1 VWRLLACLALAGA
14 LAACAVPHA
23 PTRPTNVGDAKTAA
37 RDYRQSGAYD
47 REFAAVA
54 ADASAWLREAA
65 HGASRPALVLDV
77 DETALSNW
85 QVIQANDF
93 GRFATGPCALPEGP
107 CGWAVWD
114 QLGHGT
120 PLPPT
125 VELVDAARGLGVA
138 VFFITGRPESQR
150 TATERNLREAGYQG
164 FAGLDMIADGQ
175 LFAHAAD
182 FKAPRRA
189 AIEAAGYTVIANM
202 GDQLSDLA
210 GGNAL
215 HTFLLPNPFY
225 RIP

>member
-1 VWRLLACLALAGA
+1 
-14 LAACAVPHA
+14 
-23 PTRPTNVGDAKTAA
+23 
-37 RDYRQSGAYD
+37 
-47 REFAAVA
+47 
-54 ADASAWLREAA
+54 
-65 HGASRPALVLDV
+65 
-77 DETALSNW
+77 
-85 QVIQANDF
+85 
-93 GRFATGPCALPEGP
+93 
-107 CGWAVWD
+107 
-114 QLGHGT
+114 
-120 PLPPT
+120 LPPT

-175 LFAHAAD
+175 LFAHAD